1 MSSNNI
7 KNEEKITKNEL
18 IVELLKLI
26 GPIILIVVIY
36 YFFFA

>member
-1 MSSNNI
+1 MPTNNN

-18 IVELLKLI
+18 VVELLKLI
-26 GPIILIVVIY
+26 GPIVLIVIIY